1 MYRFFGG
8 VASETHT
15 EFLEDFM
22 VYLAEH
28 NRGMHLAAHEQGELL
43 ECPPAVVVVRTEHRQ
58 RNQHLIGVKAWIV

>member
-8 VASETHT
+8 IASEAHT

-28 NRGMHLAAHEQGELL
+28 HRGMHLAAHEQGELF
-43 ECPPAVVVVRTEHRQ
+43 ECAAAVVVVWT
-58 RNQHLIGVKAWIV
+58 